1 MKDELQIVMQSYLN
15 SNDYELVDRVW
26 VDYNDDFDRYDINIF
41 FNKKEFIKLGSKQTS
56 HLRKIGNE
64 IEKELKKYFTN
75 VKLSF
80 YTHFE

>member
-26 VDYNDDFDRYDINIF
+26 VDYNGDFDRYDINIF
-41 FNKKEFIKLGSKQTS
+41 FNKKEFIKLGSKQNS
-56 HLRKIGNE
+56 HYHKIGNE
-64 IEKELKKYFTN
+64 IEKELRKYFTN

>member
-41 FNKKEFIKLGSKQTS
+41 FNKKEFIKLGPKQTS